1 MQYGLIGE
9 RLGHSYSRDI
19 HGKIADYVYELK
31 ELTPEELGPFLTAR
45 EFRAINVTIPYKEAV
60 IPYLDDIDPAAK
72 AIGAVNTVVNREGR
86 LYGYNTD
93 HAGMK
98 AQLAHMGVSLRGKK
112 VLVLGTGG
120 TSKTARAVAE
130 SLGADRVIP
139 VSRSGKD
146 GAVTYEEAV
155 SLHRDAD
162 FIFNT
167 TPVGMYP
174 KTDGTP
180 IDLSAFDR
188 LSGLLDAIYHP
199 LRTELVQEGAKRGIP
214 SEGGLYMLAAQAVFA
229 SALFRGV
236 DLSPALAE
244 EVYRQ
249 VKGEKENLVLI
260 GMPSAGKTT
269 VGKLLAEK
277 TGRPFYD
284 TDEVLARELGQPVA
298 AYLSANGEAAFRE
311 KESDV
316 IRRLSGET
324 GCILATGGGAVLRD
338 KNVTELK
345 KNGVIL
351 FLDRDIRNLTPTPDR
366 PLSSDPDKLC
376 RLYETRYPLYQRVA
390 DKRVEANGTVEEVVQ
405 AVREALETL

>member
-60 IPYLDDIDPAAK
+60 IPYLDEIDPAAQR
-72 AIGAVNTVVNREGR
+72 IGAVNTIVNRDGR

-98 AQLAHMGVSLRGKK
+98 AQLAHMDVSLRGKK

-174 KTDGTP
+174 KTEGTP

-229 SALFRGV
+229 SALFRGI

-244 EVYRQ
+244 DVFRQ
-249 VKGEKENLVLI
+249 VKGEKQNVVLI

-269 VGKLLAEK
+269 VGKRIAEC

-284 TDEVLARELGQPVA
+284 TDEELEKELGQPVA
-298 AYLSANGEAAFRE
+298 AYLSANGEEAFRE
-311 KESDV
+311 KESEV

-324 GCILATGGGAVLRD
+324 GCILATGGGAVLREQ
-338 KNVTELK
+338 NVTQLK

-351 FLDRDIRNLTPTPDR
+351 FLDRDILNLTPTPDR
-366 PLSSDPDKLC
+366 PLSSDPDKLR
-376 RLYETRYPLYQRVA
+376 RLYETRYPIYRKMA
-390 DKRVEANGTVEEVVQ
+390 DKRVEASGTVEQVAK
-405 AVREALETL
+405 AVCEALETL